1 MIGSIQLNDI
11 VVDVTLKKIK
21 NIHLSVYPNGKVKVS
36 APLRMNEETIR
47 LFLIS
52 KLGWIKQKQTKFQ
65 NQQRETPRDYID
77 RESHYVW
84 GQRYLLKVIE
94 HDAPPKMILGHS
106 EMVLHVRPR
115 TSHEQRNTI
124 IESWHREQLK
134 LALPPLIEKWQLI
147 MGVVVKK
154 FFVQKMKTRW
164 GSCNYTMGNVRFNS
178 ELVKRPP
185 ECLEYVVV
193 HELVHLLEPSHNAR
207 FHSLMT
213 QFMPHWKLIKAELNR
228 LPI

>member
-1 MIGSIQLNDI
+1 M
-11 VVDVTLKKIK
+11 
-21 NIHLSVYPNGKVKVS
+21 
-36 APLRMNEETIR
+36 
-47 LFLIS
+47 IS

-106 EMVLHVRPR
+106 EMVLQVRPR

-124 IESWHREQLK
+124 IESWYREQLK

-147 MGVVVKK
+147 MGVVVK
-154 FFVQKMKTRW
+154 
-164 GSCNYTMGNVRFNS
+164 NS
-178 ELVKRPP
+178 LCKR
-185 ECLEYVVV
+185 
-193 HELVHLLEPSHNAR
+193 
-207 FHSLMT
+207 
-213 QFMPHWKLIKAELNR
+213 
-228 LPI
+228 